1 MPDPSTGSGQGSSA
15 ASSKGRFLRD
25 NAFLAAAVLL
35 PVLVVGFF
43 LLATAIPRWTVPP
56 PAYDLLVKGYK
67 PYSGDYR
74 LKVSYDL
81 DVQSGRLRLTVR
93 PLATEQYQNKPLL
106 FLVDHRTQDVRQ
118 LPLTLRETPPETPET
133 TVFDPVPGRTLLE
146 GSKAPDGYTLE
157 QRPYHSTGIL
167 GDLFG
172 MHSYQYGM
180 VLMNR
185 GRVIPVALPDPYD
198 SPVYFV
204 AWVSNGETR

>member
-1 MPDPSTGSGQGSSA
+1 MTPSRGL
-15 ASSKGRFLRD
+15 LRD
-25 NAFLAAAVLL
+25 NAFLVAAVSL

-81 DVQSGRLRLTVR
+81 DVRNGRLQLTVR
-93 PLATEQYQNKPLL
+93 PLATEQYQNKPVL
-106 FLVDHRTQDVRQ
+106 FLVDHRTLDAHEVAM
-118 LPLTLRETPPETPET
+118 TLRETPPDAPET
-133 TVFDPVPGRTLLE
+133 TIFDPVPGRTLLD
-146 GSKAPDGYTLE
+146 GTKAPDGYTLD

-172 MHSYQYGM
+172 MHSYQSSMG
-180 VLMNR
+180 LSNR
-185 GRVIPVALPDPYD
+185 GRVIPVALPQPYD
-198 SPVYFV
+198 APMYFV
-204 AWVSNGETR
+204 AWVSNEGSR

>member
-1 MPDPSTGSGQGSSA
+1 MTQPRG
-15 ASSKGRFLRD
+15 FLRD
-25 NAFLAAAVLL
+25 NVFLVAAVAL

-81 DVQSGRLRLTVR
+81 DVRDGHLQLTVR
-93 PLATEQYQNKPLL
+93 PLATEQYQNKPVL
-106 FLVDHRTQDVRQ
+106 FLIDHKTLAAHPVTM
-118 LPLTLRETPPETPET
+118 TLRETPPDSPET
-133 TVFDPVPGRTLLE
+133 TIFDPVPGRMLLD
-146 GSKAPDGYTLE
+146 GTQAPDGYRLD

-172 MHSYQYGM
+172 MHSYQTNM

-185 GRVIPVALPDPYD
+185 GRVIPVDLPEPYD
-198 SPVYFV
+198 SPMYFV
-204 AWVSNGETR
+204 AWVANGESR